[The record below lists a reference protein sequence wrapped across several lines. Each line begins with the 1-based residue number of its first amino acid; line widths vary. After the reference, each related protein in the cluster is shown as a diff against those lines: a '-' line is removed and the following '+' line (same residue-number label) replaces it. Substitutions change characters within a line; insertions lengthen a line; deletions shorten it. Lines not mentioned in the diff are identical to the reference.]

1 MKRVIKI
8 ISILF
13 LLFGLVILFSSL
25 RGNEN
30 VPDPDS
36 GMDKTL
42 NQGNEKIDV
51 EKKYNLDFEAF
62 NLVLDSTCWVDV
74 KISYSA
80 RTCGWN
86 YYFVQPDTFD
96 YLEIQLDE
104 SPKIIKT
111 NPFDGLWID
120 VGTPEKIRIR
130 GSGVIQFVPNHP
142 FY

>member
-8 ISILF
+8 ISTLF
-13 LLFGLVILFSSL
+13 LLFALVIHFTSL

-42 NQGNEKIDV
+42 KRGDEKIDV

-62 NLVLDSTCWVDV
+62 NLILDSLAWVDV
-74 KISYSA
+74 KISSSA
-80 RTCGWN
+80 RRYGWN
-86 YYFVQPDTFD
+86 YYFVQPDTGD

-104 SPKIIKT
+104 SPKIVKT

-120 VGTPEKIRIR
+120 VGTPEKIRVK